1 MESRLDVTGMCDN
14 NSLYAGEEVNVRRLP
29 VKEPLLQSQRGP
41 LEGGVMRGAAPEEL
55 STFEL

>member
-41 LEGGVMRGAAPEEL
+41 LEGGVMRGC
-55 STFEL
+55 T